1 MKVYY
6 NSDLTFDLPTTYGLQ
21 ERLSLINQILE
32 NYKEKFV
39 FSYEKDNLC
48 DKKISRVL
56 DKFAYYLCT
65 YQTKQEDGKAFFYVC
80 NIIRK
85 GREAIIKQKE
95 LPLFKFYE

>member
-65 YQTKQEDGKAFFYVC
+65 YQTKQEDGKALYKDS